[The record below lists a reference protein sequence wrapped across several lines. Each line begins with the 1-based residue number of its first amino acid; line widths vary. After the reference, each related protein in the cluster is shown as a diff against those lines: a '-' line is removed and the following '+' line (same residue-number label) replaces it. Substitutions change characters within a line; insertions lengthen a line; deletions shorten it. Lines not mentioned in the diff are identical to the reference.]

1 MWTNRSEKG
10 RNDFIDDESKKA
22 QDFLQGVTE
31 LKKKKTQT
39 EQKLGST
46 LNPLKK

>member
-31 LKKKKTQT
+31 LKKKTQT
-39 EQKLGST
+39 EQKPGST